1 MLKRYPPLSFSL
13 FFVPG
18 LMTRCMQWA
27 RHFVDSEVLDI
38 ENVTE
43 ALNRTNYG
51 TCVYE
56 GDNDVVDHQIVNIEY
71 EGGITASV
79 TMSACMTIQLDL
91 CLALLTKFTVT
102 ESVCQRGTR
111 IQGTKGELI
120 GDMTTFVSFIFRYIL
135 HEC

>member
-1 MLKRYPPLSFSL
+1 
-13 FFVPG
+13 
-18 LMTRCMQWA
+18 MQWA

-56 GDNDVVDHQIVNIEY
+56 GENDVVDHQIVNIEY

-79 TMSACMTIQLDL
+79 TMSACKRTEPELDWT
-91 CLALLTKFTVT
+91 CLTNP
-102 ESVCQRGTR
+102 
-111 IQGTKGELI
+111 
-120 GDMTTFVSFIFRYIL
+120 
-135 HEC
+135 